1 MKSNLSNFSFMDCA
15 TSVVCKKSLPNRRSR
30 SLPSMFSFSF
40 ILGFTL
46 RYMIHLMLIFY
57 GVWGLGRSSFFTRN
71 YLFVPAIILI
81 FSIELPLSLCQKLI
95 DQIWLGVFLDCLF
108 CSISECVCFSQY
120 HTTALEKVITSQCEF
135 PNFIVFESYCG

>member
-46 RYMIHLMLIFY
+46 RYMIHLMLIFMGCEVWA
-57 GVWGLGRSSFFTRN
+57 GVPFLHVII
-71 YLFVPAIILI
+71 YLFQQQ
-81 FSIELPLSLCQKLI
+81 F
-95 DQIWLGVFLDCLF
+95 
-108 CSISECVCFSQY
+108 
-120 HTTALEKVITSQCEF
+120 
-135 PNFIVFESYCG
+135 

>member
-46 RYMIHLMLIFY
+46 RYMIHLMLIFM
-57 GVWGLGRSSFFTRN
+57 GCEVLAEARN
-71 YLFVPAIILI
+71 DDDIGAQID
-81 FSIELPLSLCQKLI
+81 KLI
-95 DQIWLGVFLDCLF
+95 LKCMWEGKGNWLATITLKNN
-108 CSISECVCFSQY
+108 
-120 HTTALEKVITSQCEF
+120 KVRELTLAG
-135 PNFIVFESYCG
+135 YDLL